1 MDSVKLISPFGVAVY
16 PKLNEPE
23 TRFDPDGVYEC
34 RLRLNEED
42 AKPFVSQLEKIHK
55 EAYDYNCKAQKKK
68 TLKTADLP
76 VKPVVDDDTGE
87 ETGEVEIKFKLN
99 AKVTTKSGKS
109 WEQRPKLF
117 DSKNQPLQ
125 ERIGG
130 GSVVRIQ
137 TEVRPWFVPTLGV
150 GITLRIG
157 AVQVQ
162 ELKQSMGGD
171 TGSDFGFGEVEGFQA
186 SNFESTESKSE
197 DTEGSDSDFDF

>member
-42 AKPFVSQLEKIHK
+42 AKPFVSELEKIHK

-99 AKVTTKSGKS
+99 AKVTTKGGKA
-109 WEQRPKLF
+109 W
-117 DSKNQPLQ
+117 
-125 ERIGG
+125 
-130 GSVVRIQ
+130 
-137 TEVRPWFVPTLGV
+137 
-150 GITLRIG
+150 
-157 AVQVQ
+157 
-162 ELKQSMGGD
+162 
-171 TGSDFGFGEVEGFQA
+171 
-186 SNFESTESKSE
+186 
-197 DTEGSDSDFDF
+197 